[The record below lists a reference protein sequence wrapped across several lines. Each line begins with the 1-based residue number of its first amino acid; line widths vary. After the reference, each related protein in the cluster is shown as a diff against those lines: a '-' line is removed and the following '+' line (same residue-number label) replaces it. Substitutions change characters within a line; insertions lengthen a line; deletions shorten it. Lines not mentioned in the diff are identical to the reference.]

1 MARENPEA
9 AREAA
14 EAAWSANPGPQSDAY
29 HSLADETFYGGQAGG
44 GKTDLI
50 IGLAI
55 TAHRRSLILRRINKD
70 AVKLVERAEEIIGH
84 RNGYNGQLQRW
95 KLGKRLIEFGG
106 CEQEGDKQRYKGDP
120 HDLIAFDEGC
130 DFLEA
135 QFRFI
140 IGWNRAADPGQRCRV
155 LVTSNPPTT
164 AAGLWVIKYWGA
176 WLDPNHPN
184 PALPGELRWY
194 TTVNG
199 VDTEVDGAGPHVIE
213 GEREPVMAR
222 SRTYIPAA
230 LSDNPDL
237 AATNYGSVL
246 AALPDELRRAY
257 RDGDWS
263 VGQRD
268 DDFQVIP
275 TAWIEAAMQRWT
287 DKVPRTGM
295 TAMAVDVAPGG
306 GDQRVICWRYDG
318 WYAPFVAERVVDKT
332 GRLTASEVVKH
343 RRNHCPVVVDLG
355 GGWGGDALIAMK
367 DNGIEVVPFN
377 GVQVSHGR
385 TRDGKIKF
393 RNKRAEATWKFREA
407 LDPSQEGGSIV
418 ALPPDT
424 ELKADLAS
432 YRWENTLNGILIED
446 KEKMRERLGRSPD
459 KGDAAIMC
467 LSEGARAVER
477 MGRAGRNAMPIKANI
492 GGRQLATVRRFVAI
506 ALEWLRGPAAWRRV
520 EVLLARDQVDAVR
533 RVNLMLRS
541 AGYDVC

>member
-1 MARENPEA
+1 MSLHDDLLAQVKNPSQEFKALLCRLAREHPEE
-9 AREAA
+9 AREAV
-14 EAAWSANPGPQSDAY
+14 EAIWSANAGPQADGY
-29 HSLADETFYGGQAGG
+29 HTLADETFYGGQAGG
-44 GKTDLI
+44 GKTDLG

-55 TAHRRSLILRRINKD
+55 TAHRRSLILRRFNKD
-70 AVKLVERAEEIIGH
+70 AVKLVERMEAIVGH

-95 KLGKRLIEFGG
+95 KFQDRSNTRLIEFGG
-106 CEQEGDKQRYKGDP
+106 CEQESDKQRYKGDP
-120 HDLIAFDEGC
+120 HDLIVFDEGS
-130 DFLEA
+130 DFFES
-135 QFRFI
+135 QYVFI
-140 IGWNRAADPGQRCRV
+140 IGWNRSADPAQRCRV
-155 LVTSNPPTT
+155 VVTSNPPTT
-164 AAGLWVIKYWGA
+164 ASGLWVIKRWAA
-176 WLDPNHPN
+176 WLDPNHPK
-184 PALPGELRWY
+184 PATQGELRWY
-194 TTVNG
+194 TTVDG
-199 VDTEVDGAGPHVIE
+199 IDTEVDGPGPHDVG
-213 GEREPVMAR
+213 GELVMAR

-237 AATNYGSVL
+237 DKRTVVLPDGTEVVVPGVYHSVL
-246 AALPDELRRAY
+246 AGLPEELRRAY

-263 VGQRD
+263 VGQKD
-268 DDFQVIP
+268 DDYQVIP

-318 WYAPFVAERVVDKT
+318 WYAPFVAEKVVDKT

-367 DNGIEVVPFN
+367 DNGIEVVAFN
-377 GVQVSHGR
+377 GVQASHGR

-407 LDPSQEGGSIV
+407 LDPSQEGGSVV
-418 ALPPDT
+418 ALPGDA

-477 MGRAGRNAMPIKANI
+477 MGRVGRNVIPLKANI
-492 GGRQLATVRRFVAI
+492 GGRQLATVRR
-506 ALEWLRGPAAWRRV
+506 
-520 EVLLARDQVDAVR
+520 
-533 RVNLMLRS
+533 
-541 AGYDVC
+541 